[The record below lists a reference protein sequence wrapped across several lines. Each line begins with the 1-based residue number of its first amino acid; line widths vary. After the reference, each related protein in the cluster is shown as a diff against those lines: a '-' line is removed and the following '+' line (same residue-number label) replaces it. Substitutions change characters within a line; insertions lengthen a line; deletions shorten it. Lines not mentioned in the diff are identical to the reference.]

1 MDLGVWG
8 LRVGLGGVARCPEG
22 VVRNNQFGISK
33 ALQSAEPDLK
43 TPLISLSE
51 EGPSERNRRAGK
63 KNKPMFQEHNYKN
76 ALPLHLPRKHF
87 PLVAGFME
95 T

>member
-1 MDLGVWG
+1 MG
-8 LRVGLGGVARCPEG
+8 PEG
-22 VVRNNQFGISK
+22 GAGGSGERPRGVVWNNQLGISK

-63 KNKPMFQEHNYKN
+63 KNKPMFQEPNYKN